1 MRKLLYGFIA
11 FAAVVLLAFMLLSER
26 YVNAV
31 RGSRLSQLAEEEREK
46 SVRLEELKKELETL
60 EKATKV
66 KDVQATEELVAVS
79 LDEQLYTELFPVMK
93 EHKRVGVMALSPR
106 EFPGNEG
113 KITKE
118 QFTEMTKA
126 GWTTCVVW
134 DGVDPLDVFR
144 TETEKKLKELGAAMP
159 ETIYVSVDEAI
170 LDFAEAAGQLSEE
183 SGAAETGASGSET
196 EAGRTESGDT
206 EAGSRADSETSAL
219 TESEARKLAEEEAG
233 PVENYIHYESVG
245 SVESYLRQDDL
256 IEVIGYDPFVQDA
269 TPVDAERMN
278 AALLEQQRRAEAR
291 RQTARRE
298 AEEQGRANWRAAVA
312 RIERRREA
320 AAEESRAAAEAES
333 KAAAAEA
340 ESAEAYAQKKL
351 DDLRGAAERLQ
362 NVKDET
368 FADAGFKVVIGL
380 SNEEEKQE
388 LYRPLGKTWYPVA
401 LAWNDKGV
409 KSLVDQVVQESG
421 NVVLMVGFGGGPLGY
436 QAEPFGRMLKAMDEY
451 GDRLKFTGFADA
463 IKIHDLSDAE
473 IKAKQAYEKR
483 KAELEP
489 EIAELEQEIEKLYRS
504 YYGK

>member
-31 RGSRLSQLAEEEREK
+31 RGRRLSQLAEEEREK

-170 LDFAEAAGQLSEE
+170 LDFAEAAGKLSEE
-183 SGAAETGASGSET
+183 SGAAETGTSGSET
-196 EAGRTESGDT
+196 EAGRTESGET
-206 EAGSRADSETSAL
+206 EAGTRADSETSAL
-219 TESEARKLAEEEAG
+219 TESEARKRAEEEAG
-233 PVENYIHYESVG
+233 PVENYIHYDSVG
-245 SVESYLRQDDL
+245 SVESYLRRDDL
-256 IEVIGYDPFVQDA
+256 IEVIGYDPYVQDA

-278 AALLEQQRRAEAR
+278 AALQEQQRRAEER
-291 RQTARRE
+291 RQAARRE
-298 AEEQGRANWRAAVA
+298 AEEKGRADWRAAVA
-312 RIERRREA
+312 AIEER
-320 AAEESRAAAEAES
+320 RAAADDEHR
-333 KAAAAEA
+333 AAAAEA
-340 ESAEAYAQKKL
+340 ESAEAHAQEKL
-351 DDLRGAAERLQ
+351 DDLKGAAERLQ
-362 NVKDET
+362 NVKDDT
-368 FADAGFKVVIGL
+368 FADAGFRVVIGL
-380 SNEEEKQE
+380 SNEENEQE

-401 LAWNDKGV
+401 LFWNDKGV
-409 KSLVDQVVQESG
+409 KSLVDQVVKENG
-421 NVVLMVGFGGGPLGY
+421 NIVLVVGFGGGPIGY
-436 QAEPFGRMLKAMDEY
+436 RAEPFGRMLKAMDEY
-451 GDRLKFTGFADA
+451 GDKLKFTGFADA

-483 KAELEP
+483 KGELEP
-489 EIAELEQEIEKLYRS
+489 EIEELEQEIEKLYRS